1 MVYLGT
7 SKKKT
12 RFVNKLPEGDHYYKD
27 QVSSFVLRVF
37 KYLTRVKEFLRFQDF
52 NFQIGVFKLCG
63 VCELTSI

>member
-37 KYLTRVKEFLRFQDF
+37 KCLTRVKEFLRFQDF
-52 NFQIGVFKLCG
+52 NFQIGVFKLCW
-63 VCELTSI
+63 VCELTCI

>member
-37 KYLTRVKEFLRFQDF
+37 KYLTCVKEFLRFQDF

-63 VCELTSI
+63 VCELTCI